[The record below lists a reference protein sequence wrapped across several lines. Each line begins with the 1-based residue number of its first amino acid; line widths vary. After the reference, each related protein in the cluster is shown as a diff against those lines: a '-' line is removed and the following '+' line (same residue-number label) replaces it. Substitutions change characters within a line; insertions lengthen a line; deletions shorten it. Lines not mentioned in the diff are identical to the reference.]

1 MRLALCTGFLDG
13 GFWEERLLTVG
24 GNSISDIDEYESVQE
39 LLQSAVAYDAVV
51 VALKGVA
58 GLQAVRTLREAGNK
72 LPLIWIAD
80 ERDYVR
86 FSYRYQVTFF
96 LVDTEGQEMLRHA
109 LCRVKETR

>member
-13 GFWEERLLTVG
+13 GVWEERLLTAA
-24 GNSISDIDEYESVQE
+24 GNGISDIDEYGSVQE
-39 LLQSAVAYDAVV
+39 LLQSAVVYDAVV

-72 LPLIWIAD
+72 MPLIWIAD
-80 ERDYVR
+80 ERDYIR

-96 LVDTEGQEMLRHA
+96 LMDTEGQEVLRNA
-109 LCRVKETR
+109 LCRVKEVR